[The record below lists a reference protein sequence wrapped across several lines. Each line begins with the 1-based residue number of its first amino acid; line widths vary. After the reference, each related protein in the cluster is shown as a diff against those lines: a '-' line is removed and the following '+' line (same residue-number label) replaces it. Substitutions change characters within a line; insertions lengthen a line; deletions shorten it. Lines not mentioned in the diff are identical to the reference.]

1 MAFSYPLWDQGQHT
15 LRAIEPAIEVRLLGH
30 EEAALAERL
39 AALVNAVY
47 GASEAGLWR
56 DGSERTGAAEMAE
69 LIRAGEIA
77 VATLDGELVG
87 CVRVRD
93 LHDDTGELGIL
104 AGAPNRRGVG
114 VGTALVAFAEGISR
128 GRGRGAMRLELL
140 VPRERPHPSKVFLDG
155 WYRRIGYRPISTRSV
170 EDAHPELV
178 ADLATPCDFV
188 VYEKPLA

>member
-1 MAFSYPLWDQGQHT
+1 VTSPT
-15 LRAIEPAIEVRLLGH
+15 LRAIEPAIEVQLLGRDD
-30 EEAALAERL
+30 AALGERL
-39 AALVNAVY
+39 AALVNEVY

-56 DGSERTGAAEMAE
+56 DGSERTAAAEMAE

-77 VATLDGELVG
+77 VATLDGDLVG

-93 LHDDTGELGIL
+93 LDEDTSEFGIL
-104 AGAPNRRGVG
+104 AGAPNRRGMG
-114 VGTALVAFAEGISR
+114 IATALVAFAEGTSR
-128 GRGRGAMRLELL
+128 DRGCRAMQLELL
-140 VPRERPHPSKVFLDG
+140 VPREFDHPSKVFLDG

-178 ADLATPCDFV
+178 PDLATPCDFV